1 MRMFVRL
8 LACVKRMSENWFF
21 ASRNQFFKTLS
32 SCLLFSLASSGAA
45 ESRIPAG
52 NLTTAGSSF
61 EIPTRIKACSIF
73 DELRVASRIVAKESF
88 EARSVFMST
97 IDSFQVVKGQSVKKG
112 QLLVTTQTSS
122 LEKMRSIYADYV
134 SLFTGQLKT
143 ASNARTIA
151 EARRDRIKGLAD
163 KGIVAVS
170 ELEQAENAAVIAKQV
185 EERVKR
191 EREFM
196 QKNIETFDLQIKQS
210 NFYSEIDGV
219 VTDLIVDPKSL
230 SGNLIVMPGAMVVKV
245 DRPGIYR
252 AEAQLL
258 DTQVHGIKAG
268 MKASVTLPDGSQ
280 FSGKVVFVS
289 LLPMVPNLAQD
300 PYASPLPDKMAA
312 AVIYYKAIID
322 FERTGA
328 ILPPGLLA
336 EVSIVKDEYKAK
348 ACLPWNAIEVSEGK
362 AFIRVFE
369 DGKGW
374 QQIPITVGRRG
385 RYYAEV
391 MTPIAA
397 NAIIKSKIW

>member
-1 MRMFVRL
+1 
-8 LACVKRMSENWFF
+8 
-21 ASRNQFFKTLS
+21 
-32 SCLLFSLASSGAA
+32 
-45 ESRIPAG
+45 
-52 NLTTAGSSF
+52 
-61 EIPTRIKACSIF
+61 
-73 DELRVASRIVAKESF
+73 
-88 EARSVFMST
+88 
-97 IDSFQVVKGQSVKKG
+97 
-112 QLLVTTQTSS
+112 
-122 LEKMRSIYADYV
+122 MRSIYADYV

-191 EREFM
+191 GREFM

-300 PYASPLPDKMAA
+300 PYASPSPDKMSA